1 MRHWRGDRSTVE
13 RAVEI
18 ARNGL
23 ATDLDGIRVRLNN
36 EGRQEVEAATSGML
50 IKAQLNQLIK
60 ERTAA
65 SGASTHPLMSISRS
79 DDLDHRVRGSATP
92 TVGHDQHRIA
102 RHRQAP

>member
-23 ATDLDGIRVRLNN
+23 ATDLNGIRVRLNN
-36 EGRQEVEAATSGML
+36 EGRQQVEAATSGML
-50 IKAQLNQLIK
+50 IKAQLNQLMK

-65 SGASTHPLMSISRS
+65 SGASTGR
-79 DDLDHRVRGSATP
+79 
-92 TVGHDQHRIA
+92 
-102 RHRQAP
+102 

>member
-23 ATDLDGIRVRLNN
+23 ATNLDGIRVRLNN

-50 IKAQLNQLIK
+50 IKAQLNQLMK

-65 SGASTHPLMSISRS
+65 SGASTGR
-79 DDLDHRVRGSATP
+79 
-92 TVGHDQHRIA
+92 
-102 RHRQAP
+102 

>member
-23 ATDLDGIRVRLNN
+23 ATNLDGIRVWLNN
-36 EGRQEVEAATSGML
+36 EGRQGVEAATSGML

-60 ERTAA
+60 GRTAA
-65 SGASTHPLMSISRS
+65 SGASTGR
-79 DDLDHRVRGSATP
+79 
-92 TVGHDQHRIA
+92 
-102 RHRQAP
+102 

>member
-23 ATDLDGIRVRLNN
+23 ATNLDGIRVWLNN
-36 EGRQEVEAATSGML
+36 EGRQGVEAATSGML

-65 SGASTHPLMSISRS
+65 SGASTGR
-79 DDLDHRVRGSATP
+79 
-92 TVGHDQHRIA
+92 
-102 RHRQAP
+102 

>member
-23 ATDLDGIRVRLNN
+23 ATDLNGIRVRLNN
-36 EGRQEVEAATSGML
+36 EGRQQVEAATSGML

-65 SGASTHPLMSISRS
+65 SGASTGR
-79 DDLDHRVRGSATP
+79 
-92 TVGHDQHRIA
+92 
-102 RHRQAP
+102 

>member
-23 ATDLDGIRVRLNN
+23 ATNLDGIRVRLNS
-36 EGRQEVEAATSGML
+36 EGRREVEAATSGML
-50 IKAQLNQLIK
+50 IKAQLNQLMK

-65 SGASTHPLMSISRS
+65 SGASTGR
-79 DDLDHRVRGSATP
+79 
-92 TVGHDQHRIA
+92 
-102 RHRQAP
+102 